1 MDIWGAW
8 AQCGHSQTCHV
19 TFSPPCTAGSVLSS
33 HVDEVTGVASSP
45 KFCLFYFFTNL
56 LTCPLLSI
64 SPATTR
70 IQATISAY
78 VDDCSGCFPRGR
90 TFTSAVSS
98 IVHTAGRERASQNGI
113 VMTGEAP
120 PTWLLAGGFSSS
132 PPGLL
137 GCSGNTKHG
146 SWLPPE
152 GVI

>member
-1 MDIWGAW
+1 MAT
-8 AQCGHSQTCHV
+8 AKPV
-19 TFSPPCTAGSVLSS
+19 TSPSPHPAPPVQSSAPTSMKLPESLLPPNSVCFTSS
-33 HVDEVTGVASSP
+33 AT
-45 KFCLFYFFTNL
+45 L

-98 IVHTAGRERASQNGI
+98 IVHMAGRERASQNGI

-152 GVI
+152 RVI